1 MMKINL
7 LKDIS
12 KYIYLFIF
20 IFYCFQEEILVQDT
34 LSYVEN
40 IYKRPFLYPFLIN
53 IFEIISKDNFL
64 KFLSLFQLALGYV
77 SIIFFSFFFIK
88 KFKNNNILNQIILIF
103 SIAFTY
109 LGISMKLGLTV
120 FSESIGYPLLLI
132 FSVYFIKYYFY
143 PKSNKNIKY
152 FFLII
157 VIFLFMVLNKK
168 TFLFVLPLIFL
179 GEFISFTYKR
189 NIKKLLINISILLIS
204 MITVSLAEKTNT
216 YFKTGL
222 FKSISVSGSSI
233 LTGPFYLASDED
245 LKKIK
250 GNENQKIISFAI
262 DHFEKYQL
270 DRNILGESQ
279 NDILSFSKNN
289 RKIFS
294 HYFNQFVRMQDF
306 FENKINYPQFFD
318 IESKDQLLV
327 RELSS
332 KHCTDIAI
340 QLIKMKPKE
349 NLIFYMSNV
358 LYGMGGYFISRDD
371 LRGFYANVGFS
382 GYFILVLQII
392 LSLICLITLF
402 DKDKNRKFSLIILFF
417 ITLNFSNILGT
428 ALYQPVYDR
437 FSFPTF
443 QMIYFSITLI
453 FLCFLSKK
461 KVYPN

>member
-1 MMKINL
+1 
-7 LKDIS
+7 
-12 KYIYLFIF
+12 
-20 IFYCFQEEILVQDT
+20 
-34 LSYVEN
+34 
-40 IYKRPFLYPFLIN
+40 
-53 IFEIISKDNFL
+53 
-64 KFLSLFQLALGYV
+64 
-77 SIIFFSFFFIK
+77 
-88 KFKNNNILNQIILIF
+88 
-103 SIAFTY
+103 
-109 LGISMKLGLTV
+109 
-120 FSESIGYPLLLI
+120 
-132 FSVYFIKYYFY
+132 
-143 PKSNKNIKY
+143 
-152 FFLII
+152 
-157 VIFLFMVLNKK
+157 
-168 TFLFVLPLIFL
+168 
-179 GEFISFTYKR
+179 
-189 NIKKLLINISILLIS
+189 

-358 LYGMGGYFISRDD
+358 LYGMGGYFI
-371 LRGFYANVGFS
+371 
-382 GYFILVLQII
+382 LVLQII
-392 LSLICLITLF
+392 LSLICLITLV